1 VRLMTLLL
9 LCGCAQVTSLNLRR
23 HQFGM
28 QPTKII
34 WFQIAGL
41 DAEHL
46 ALVRFGLPT
55 VDNKTELE
63 NSLCLGRAWS
73 FNLQKLRPSAGES
86 FVSQVTGKKDV
97 AGTCEDWGLKP
108 IWNYLSPFGYKNGI
122 VEVGAS
128 PKESW
133 GSGSACGDSWREFLG
148 KSTLW
153 MMGAAGTQ
161 DSIPYLPSEA
171 QAYDQGKVYWDR
183 SCNALGCGTSLSS
196 VLASLY
202 PSFAKSSQRHVFIVR
217 DFTFAAALATKK
229 VSQAREILRELDK
242 SIGVF
247 MRATSN
253 SDDILVL
260 VSGGA
265 AIDLD
270 FPAEGTQWQQFERSD
285 KNIYPRQGELS
296 VPVFAHG
303 ARAENFCGLYEES
316 QIFERILSSP
326 KQQGLELKVI
336 NPFN

>member
-1 VRLMTLLL
+1 MKLLALLL

-34 WFQIAGL
+34 WFQVAGL

-73 FNLQKLRPSAGES
+73 FNLQKLRPDAADS
-86 FVSQVTGKKDV
+86 FMAQVTGKKDV
-97 AGTCEDWGLKP
+97 AGTCEDWKLKP
-108 IWNYLSPFGYKNGI
+108 LWNYLSPFSYKSGI

-128 PKESW
+128 SKESW
-133 GSGSACGDSWREFLG
+133 AGGASCGASWKEFLG
-148 KSTLW
+148 QSTLW
-153 MMGAAGTQ
+153 TMNAAGTPE
-161 DSIPYLPSEA
+161 STPYLPSETPNYSA
-171 QAYDQGKVYWDR
+171 EKIYWDR

-196 VLASLY
+196 VLASIY
-202 PSFAKSSQRHVFIVR
+202 PGFAKGSKRHVFIVR
-217 DFTFAAALATKK
+217 DFTFASALNAKK
-229 VSQAREILRELDK
+229 ASQAREILRELDK

-247 MRATSN
+247 MKAAGN
-253 SDDILVL
+253 SDDILVI

-265 AIDLD
+265 SIDLD
-270 FPAEGTQWQQFERSD
+270 FPTEGVQWQHFEKNE

-326 KQQGLELKVI
+326 KQQGLELKII